1 MPTTTSAR
9 IVGYDKRRDSETFLA
24 LIVTALLRR
33 YIYAEPQPP
42 LAPGGGAAA
51 VAPLRTHTIART
63 PGTCTRAGVHALV
76 RRTRRSRKN
85 GALDPTERLARHRK
99 GRHSRIPI

>member
-1 MPTTTSAR
+1 MATTTSAQ
-9 IVGYDKRRDSETFLA
+9 IVGYDKKRDSELSLA
-24 LIVTALLRR
+24 LILTALLRR
-33 YIYAEPQPP
+33 YIYAAPLPP

-51 VAPLRTHTIART
+51 VAPLRTHTTART

-85 GALDPTERLARHRK
+85 GALDPRERLARHRK
-99 GRHSRIPI
+99 GRHIRVPI

>member
-1 MPTTTSAR
+1 MPTTTSAQ
-9 IVGYDKRRDSETFLA
+9 IVGYDKKRDSETFLA
-24 LIVTALLRR
+24 LIVTALLHR
-33 YIYAEPQPP
+33 YIYAAPDPP
-42 LAPGGGAAA
+42 LAPGGSAAA

-85 GALDPTERLARHRK
+85 GALDPTERHARNRK